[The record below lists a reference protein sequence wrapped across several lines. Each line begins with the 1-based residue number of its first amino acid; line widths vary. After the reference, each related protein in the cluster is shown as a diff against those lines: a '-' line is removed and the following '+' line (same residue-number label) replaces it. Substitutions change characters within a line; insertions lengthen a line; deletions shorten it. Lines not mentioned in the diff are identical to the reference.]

1 MSVSGNTEDIMWFIN
16 KYPYFMLRFVI
27 VVVIFIVFLV
37 IIMLFRNRAY
47 LRMVTDKDSV
57 TGLMSWEKFK
67 EDVETVIIKN
77 AKTKYAL
84 IQFDIDKFKVVNDLY
99 GIDGGNSLLR
109 HIAAEIES
117 MLDKNE
123 MATRFYAD
131 VFCILI
137 SYDTDDE
144 ITGFI
149 SKISECIKN
158 FTLIFGIYK
167 IDEDLPVNLMIDRAT
182 FARNAVKG
190 NSVKNYSFFDSR
202 MLEEVLKEKK
212 IESTMQSALDAGEFE
227 VYLQPQFSVETE
239 KIVSAEALVRWNDPI
254 RKIIPPGEFIEL
266 FEKNNFITKL
276 DVYMWEQVFKVI
288 SNWISSGKEP
298 YPVSINVSA
307 VHFKN
312 RTIIDEIT
320 EVVKKFN
327 IPLKYIELEITESTL
342 LDDLDYAIDTIY
354 QLHSLGFRIAMD
366 DFGSGFSS
374 LNVLNKLS
382 IDVLKLDREFL
393 NDASNSR
400 KGKIVINDIITM
412 AKHLNMNVV
421 CEGVENREQVEY
433 LKTTQ
438 CDKIQGFYYARPM
451 SLINFEKE
459 YY

>member
-1 MSVSGNTEDIMWFIN
+1 MSVSDNTEDIMWFIN

-37 IIMLFRNRAY
+37 IIMLIRNRAY

-57 TGLMSWEKFK
+57 TGLMNWERFK
-67 EDVETVIIKN
+67 EDVQTVIIKN
-77 AKTKYAL
+77 AKNKYAL

-149 SKISECIKN
+149 SKISERIKN
-158 FTLIFGIYK
+158 FVLIFGIYK

-182 FARNAVKG
+182 FARNSVKG
-190 NSVKNYSFFDSR
+190 NSVKRYSFFDSG
-202 MLEEVLKEKK
+202 MLEEVLREKK

-227 VYLQPQFSVETE
+227 VYLQPQFSVKTE

-288 SNWISSGKEP
+288 SNWINSGKEP

-366 DFGSGFSS
+366 DFGSGYSS
-374 LNVLNKLS
+374 LNVINKLS